1 MQSDRMRK
9 IDDAIAGVTQTAMK
23 EHYSP
28 GAVAQ
33 VVATAFQ
40 TVVSSMVEELD
51 EIIDRVAQA
60 EQRVND
66 HEKRIRDLEI
76 EIFDE

>member
-1 MQSDRMRK
+1 MESERMRK

-33 VVATAFQ
+33 VLATAFK

-51 EIIDRVAQA
+51 EIIDRVTQA
-60 EQRVND
+60 EQRLQS
-66 HEKRIRDLEI
+66 LEQRVANL
-76 EIFDE
+76 EQE